1 MELPQNLF
9 QSIKAI
15 IIQSRERVYR
25 MANSALLEAY
35 WAIGK
40 IIVEDE
46 QNGKAKAEY
55 GKATLKNLATQ
66 LTLEFGK
73 GFDERNLN
81 NMRAFYMAFP
91 IWNALRH
98 ELSWSHYRLLARVDT
113 EEKRKYYLNEAIQ
126 SNLNRPKSIGR
137 KLH

>member
-35 WAIGK
+35 SAIGK
-40 IIVEDE
+40 TIMQDE
-46 QNGKAKAEY
+46 QNGKAKAEN

-66 LTLEFGK
+66 LTIEFGK

-91 IWNALRH
+91 IWNALRT
-98 ELSWSHYRLLARVDT
+98 ELSWSHYRLVARVDT
-113 EEKRKYYLNEAIQ
+113 EQKRKYYLDEAIQ
-126 SNLNRPKSIGR
+126 SNLNCPKSIGR